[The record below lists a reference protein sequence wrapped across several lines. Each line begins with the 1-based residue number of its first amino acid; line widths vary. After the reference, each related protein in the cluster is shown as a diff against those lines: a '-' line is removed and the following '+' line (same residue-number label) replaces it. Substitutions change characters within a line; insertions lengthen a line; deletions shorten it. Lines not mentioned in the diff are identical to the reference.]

1 LQSKEVR
8 IKGRFVVAGRAE
20 AKALVTS
27 QPLSFLG
34 GVDPATGRVI
44 EKNHELEGESLRG
57 KIFVFPMGKGS
68 TVGSYTIYS
77 MAKNGVSPAAIINT
91 ETEPIIAAG
100 CVLAGI
106 PLVDR
111 LESDPIKTIRNGDYV
126 IVDSVSGTV
135 TVRKR

>member
-1 LQSKEVR
+1 LREVR
-8 IKGRFVVAGRAE
+8 IKGRFVVAGRAM

-44 EKNHELEGESLRG
+44 EKNHELEGKSLRG

>member
-1 LQSKEVR
+1 MQSKEVR